1 MPSAGAD
8 AAFRLLAPLSI
19 GPGFGQ
25 RPLCEVRADD
35 DDDDDGPEGATVPFV
50 RPPHFHFVW
59 VLSGPLT
66 VSLEFLDA
74 ARAWVGV
81 GVCLSWIYL
90 TSSQAVLRC
99 LVLTT
104 YRRSR
109 HSALSKSTWRRL
121 GWHVKLGLNAQGQ
134 GRRHWA
140 CFVRSVSWLTLR

>member
-1 MPSAGAD
+1 MPSAGVD
-8 AAFRLLAPLSI
+8 VAFRLLAPLSI

-35 DDDDDGPEGATVPFV
+35 DDDGPEGATIPFV

-59 VLSGPLT
+59 VLSGPLS

-81 GVCLSWIYL
+81 GVCLSWMYL
-90 TSSQAVLRC
+90 TSSQAVPC

-104 YRRSR
+104 YCQSR
-109 HSALSKSTWRRL
+109 HSALSEPTRRRL
-121 GWHVKLGLNAQGQ
+121 SWTSVWNVELGLDVQSQ
-134 GRRHWA
+134 GRR
-140 CFVRSVSWLTLR
+140 L